1 MLSIKDVKIDVASL
15 GEKKLL
21 TAVTPVYEYG
31 KDGKRTDTISGYR
44 YEIVL
49 PEVRFEKLGVKI
61 AGAKLVDEPTGCV
74 EVEFEN
80 LEIMAYE
87 MQGRVQLSAKATGI
101 YLI

>member
-1 MLSIKDVKIDVASL
+1 MLSIRDVKIDIASL

-44 YEIVL
+44 YEVAL
-49 PEVRFEKLGVKI
+49 PAHGLEKLGVKI
-61 AGAKLVDEPTGCV
+61 AGAQLLDKPEDIVA
-74 EVEFEN
+74 VEFEN

-87 MQGRVQLSAKATGI
+87 MQGRVQLSAEATGI
-101 YLI
+101 HLI

>member
-1 MLSIKDVKIDVASL
+1 MLSIRDVKIDVASL

-21 TAVTPVYEYG
+21 TAVTPVYEY
-31 KDGKRTDTISGYR
+31 GKRTDTISGYR

-61 AGAKLVDEPTGCV
+61 AGAKLMDEPDGSA
-74 EVEFEN
+74 EVEFDN